1 MSITQP
7 PGAPSDAPTDARKD
21 SLIEYPSKF
30 PIKVMGAKVD
40 GFVHAVT
47 QIAEQFDPIFDA
59 STIELRNSKAGNYL
73 GVTIT
78 VTATS
83 REQLD
88 DLYRALSSHPMVK
101 VVL

>member
-1 MSITQP
+1 MTTP
-7 PGAPSDAPTDARKD
+7 PSDTPMDARKE

-30 PIKVMGAKVD
+30 PIKVMGAKAD
-40 GFVHAVT
+40 GLVHAIT
-47 QIAEQFDPIFDA
+47 AIAKEHDPLFDA
-59 STIELRNSKAGNYL
+59 STIELRESGAGNYL

-88 DLYRALSSHPMVK
+88 DIYRALTAHPMVK